1 MLMDRLA
8 RLARVAGPAWFL
20 LGLVDTTAV
29 QAIPLRLNEVLYDPQ
44 GSDAGCEFVELY
56 NAGAETCP
64 LGGVRLEFANGAEG
78 VVWQLRWTGAA
89 GDSLAPGAR
98 YLIVDVNWSGEPP
111 GDAEVRLEL
120 QNGPDAVRLVLP
132 AGGEDR
138 LGYGTPLEPE
148 LYEGRPAEDVAG
160 GISLGRR
167 PDGWD
172 TDDNAADWVALA
184 EPSPGRPNFR
194 TYRLEVVSW
203 SCEPPS
209 VSAPGS
215 SVQMDLLVR
224 CAGLS
229 DWPAGLLELRCEASV
244 ERPTVWLDTLPPGE
258 SRLLQMSW
266 QVGRTGR
273 HLLELVLPATPED
286 PETELTLGA
295 YQVGVAGPYL
305 SEVMGAPAAGACE
318 WIELGNA
325 GPAAVELDSLRLRDA
340 DGDWRTPEPG
350 RLEPGDFVVLVQ
362 SRERFLEWWQDLLAS
377 GARPACGA
385 TLPAASLVVLGEGG
399 WPSLNNTPPA
409 ERNFADRVSL
419 GDAARTVL
427 DHVTLGAG
435 GAEVPAGRSL
445 ERIAVEPRGEA
456 ARNWGESTHPV
467 GGTPACANSL
477 ALVRPPA
484 AGLRLMPNPF
494 HPGEVGGEVLHL
506 QFQLAPGARAWEARL
521 FDLWGRPVRELGGD
535 DLGPGPREIL
545 WDGLDDEGRLVP
557 GGAYI
562 VLLRIYAG
570 DGSLLEGCKG
580 LAAVS
585 TRSGP

>member
-1 MLMDRLA
+1 MKRLA
-8 RLARVAGPAWFL
+8 GYPRVAGLLWILPAL
-20 LGLVDTTAV
+20 LDAAV
-29 QAIPLRLNEVLYDPQ
+29 VRAVPLRLNEVLYDPE
-44 GSDAGCEFVELY
+44 GSDAGREFVELY
-56 NAGAETCP
+56 NAGAEPCP
-64 LGGVRLEFANGAEG
+64 LAGVRLEFANGAEG
-78 VVWQLRWTGAA
+78 AVWQLRWTGASA
-89 GDSLAPGAR
+89 DSLAPGAR
-98 YLIVDVNWSGEPP
+98 FLIVDLGWAAEPP

-138 LGYGTPLEPE
+138 LGYGTPLAPE
-148 LYEGRPAEDVAG
+148 LCEGEPAADTPG
-160 GISLGRR
+160 GFSLGRR

-194 TYRLEVVSW
+194 TYRLEVVEW

-209 VSAPGS
+209 LPVPGS
-215 SVQMDLLVR
+215 GVQLDLLVR
-224 CAGLS
+224 SAGLAA
-229 DWPAGLLELRCEASV
+229 WPAGLLELRCEGAV
-244 ERPTVWLDTLPPGE
+244 EQPTAWLDALPPGE
-258 SRLLQMSW
+258 SRLLQLVW
-266 QVGRTGR
+266 QVGQAGR
-273 HLLELVLPATPED
+273 HRLALVLPATPED
-286 PETELTLGA
+286 PAVELTLGA

-362 SRERFLEWWQDLLAS
+362 SRERFLDWWQDLLAA

-409 ERNFADRVSL
+409 ERDFADRVSL
-419 GDAARTVL
+419 GDATETVL

-445 ERIAVEPRGEA
+445 ERIAVQPRGEA
-456 ARNWGESTHPV
+456 ARNWGESTHPI

-477 ALVRPPA
+477 ALARPPA
-484 AGLRLMPNPF
+484 SGLQLTPNPF
-494 HPGEVGGEVLHL
+494 HPGEGGGEILHL
-506 QFQLAPGARAWEARL
+506 QFQLAPGARAWEVRL
-521 FDLWGRPVRELGGD
+521 FDLWGRSVRDLGGD
-535 DLGPGPREIL
+535 GLGPGPREIL
-545 WDGLDDEGRLVP
+545 WDGLDDAGRLVP

-580 LAAVS
+580 LAVVS
-585 TRSGP
+585 ARPAP